1 MNADVSKI
9 VSAGVGPIIVISAC
23 GLLCSTFYNRMTNVI
38 TRLRAFQ
45 RERLAEQY
53 LIDQEKDDDR
63 RARRQELLAIL
74 SSQTDLL
81 VRRVKLVRRTLYCL
95 LCTIASL
102 IICSLS
108 LGLAVLWPPLIYVAI
123 ATFILGLT
131 ILLAGLGFAML
142 DLRLSLDPVVLETT
156 FVHGRTRRIDRV

>member
-1 MNADVSKI
+1 MNGDLSKI

-53 LIDQEKDDDR
+53 LLDQEKDDDR

-95 LCTIASL
+95 LYTIASL
-102 IICSLS
+102 IVCSLS
-108 LGLAVLWPPLIYVAI
+108 LGLAVLWPPLIYGAI
-123 ATFILGLT
+123 AMFIIGLA